1 MTLRHFSLLLALLH
15 LAGLISAQE
24 AAPQPQAVQPA
35 APAVAEEKAD
45 DSDYYGEDEEDD
57 DDDFEDEDDDDDE
70 EIPPEAVLAE
80 RRAKELQALANR
92 LGHLSSRLRDQ
103 AARVRA
109 GEIPDDGSL
118 RKAAEEQAALV
129 RQILRQEPLPV
140 HAYMYLYLMAPH
152 YAHIKDALIDHP
164 AEGVLPE
171 AEREALVAEFRASAD
186 ALCARAHEAL
196 LKEGDGR
203 EAEQLRRNA
212 AHIGVSPEAV
222 AAMQKEADAA
232 ALAALE
238 KSFHVLLDLQDY
250 ELGAS
255 QRVLQQMKEK
265 GADGA
270 LVARLEAELQAAAD
284 RRLLAL
290 ARSFRGGVTVFGSTY
305 QIATLQDWARNMR
318 LLPPGE
324 AALPKLEALWAEVT
338 AADLEKRLRYA
349 LRPERGSAPWQE
361 VERMLKQ
368 AREAGLP
375 AGAMAG
381 AERIVRDETVFQLQR
396 SLWSLLGSQGF
407 DYGKAGQQAAQAAM
421 ILDYAAQHGVDE
433 ATLEEWRRQVK
444 WLRDERLRRDFEWR
458 LSTAK
463 FDEAEALLKEAV
475 DGGLDEAQAAS
486 LRQKLQT
493 ARQERQKWEFWNA
506 LGKRDADKADEL
518 LQLIEQQGI
527 ASNDE
532 LSDMREDLRMLK
544 ARRLEDQYRRAVQG
558 NDEAKAEEVLDAAR
572 AIGVPEETLRHW
584 HDAFHPKRRY

>member
-1 MTLRHFSLLLALLH
+1 MTLRHFSLLLALFL
-15 LAGLISAQE
+15 LASLISAQE

-35 APAVAEEKAD
+35 ASAAVAEETAD
-45 DSDYYGEDEEDD
+45 DGDEDVGATEDD
-57 DDDFEDEDDDDDE
+57 LKRERFIREMEADIEQLGQNA
-70 EIPPEAVLAE
+70 AVLHQIWLDGQNGKASPHHARSRQHYTAE
-80 RRAKELQALANR
+80 WTRLARKLLRTQAPMPMDDGAFAYLMAYPLQGIKSVLFDKPELAAFGDGELQALREEYLATATAI
-92 LGHLSSRLRDQ
+92 HAQ
-103 AARVRA
+103 AHR
-109 GEIPDDGSL
+109 SL
-118 RKAAEEQAALV
+118 VQQGLDR
-129 RQILRQEPLPV
+129 
-140 HAYMYLYLMAPH
+140 
-152 YAHIKDALIDHP
+152 
-164 AEGVLPE
+164 E
-171 AEREALVAEFRASAD
+171 AER
-186 ALCARAHEAL
+186 
-196 LKEGDGR
+196 
-203 EAEQLRRNA
+203 LRKSA
-212 AHIGVSPEAV
+212 AHFGVSPEAV

-232 ALAALE
+232 ALAGME

-290 ARSFRGGVTVFGSTY
+290 ARSFRGGVTVFGSPH
-305 QIATLQDWARNMR
+305 QISTLQDWARNAR

-324 AALPKLEALWAEVT
+324 AALPKLKALWAEVT
-338 AADLEKRLRYA
+338 AADLERRLRYA
-349 LRPERGSAPWQE
+349 LRPERGSVDLQE
-361 VERMLKQ
+361 AERILRQ

-375 AGAMAG
+375 GEAMAK
-381 AERIVRDETVFQLQR
+381 AEGIVRDETVFQLQR
-396 SLWSLLGSQGF
+396 SLWTLLGSQGF

-444 WLRDERLRRDFEWR
+444 WLRDARLKRNFEWR

-463 FDEAEALLKEAV
+463 FDEAEALLQEAV

-486 LRQKLQT
+486 LRQRLQT
-493 ARQERQKWEFWNA
+493 ARRERQKWEFWNA

-518 LQLIEQQGI
+518 LQLIEQKGV

-544 ARRLEDQYRRAVQG
+544 ARRLEDEYRRAVQG
-558 NDEAKAEEVLDAAR
+558 NDEAKAEEVMDAAR
-572 AIGVPEETLRHW
+572 AINVPEETLRHW